1 MQRYGFLQR
10 KAIDVLK
17 RVINMTI
24 SPRKPNTLFE
34 QAPEGLWA
42 CSQALGSRLIWGVEP
57 AGLERWACWIDLM
70 SLLS

>member
-34 QAPEGLWA
+34 QAPEGL
-42 CSQALGSRLIWGVEP
+42 
-57 AGLERWACWIDLM
+57 
-70 SLLS
+70 